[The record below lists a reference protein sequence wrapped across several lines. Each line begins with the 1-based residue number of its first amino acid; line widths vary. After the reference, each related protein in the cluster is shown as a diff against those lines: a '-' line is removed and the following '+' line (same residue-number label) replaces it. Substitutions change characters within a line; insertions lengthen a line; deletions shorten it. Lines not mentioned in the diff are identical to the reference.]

1 MKIQREEK
9 LQSFSNGGYQPNT
22 PEEIRQ
28 NLQELFTQKVPN
40 FTSRPADLQ
49 SNIID
54 AFATGLIYVEQQLS
68 ILFNAYSPSFAPDF
82 LFELRAA
89 EQGLRRKG
97 AFKSSVDIQFKGS
110 PYSIIPANTGVT
122 GTDLPTYTILEDV
135 MIPSTGSIL
144 VTAYCNDTTIPT
156 IGVGALNTI
165 TTNLKGITASNI
177 STPTEPQE
185 QESMDT
191 FRKRVQAIWRNPR
204 GGSYEYLLN
213 QIQAI
218 EGVDSRA
225 VRLNVNGNSV
235 ELVVAGGE
243 PSEIAFTMMR
253 AGGITPVAFVS
264 NPSQS
269 QTNRTV
275 TQNLILNNQPIPY
288 KFTRPL
294 NVQIGI
300 KVNLPLTNITATN
313 NAVESVTQSA
323 MEDYINNLKVGTPVN
338 ITSLTQVFIK
348 AFESTGGSAI
358 NINANTITYEV
369 TNLTQSGT
377 INFNSQGFLE
387 LQNDW
392 YLTLSQYSVVING

>member
-1 MKIQREEK
+1 MKMQREEK
-9 LQSFSNGGYQPNT
+9 LQLFSNGGYQPNT

-97 AFKSSVDIQFKGS
+97 AFKSSVDIQFEGS
-110 PYSIIPANTGVT
+110 AYSVIPANTGVT

-135 MIPSTGSIL
+135 MIPSTGRIL

-235 ELVVAGGE
+235 ELIVAGGE
-243 PSEIAFTMMR
+243 PADIAFTMMS
-253 AGGITPVAFVS
+253 AGGITPVPFVS

-275 TQNLILNNQPIPY
+275 TQNLILNNQAIPY

-294 NVQIGI
+294 NIQIGI
-300 KVNLPLTNITATN
+300 KVKLPLTNITATN
-313 NAVESVTQSA
+313 NEVEAVTQMA

-348 AFESTGGSAI
+348 AFEATGGSAI
-358 NINANTITYEV
+358 NINANTISYEV
-369 TNLTQSGT
+369 TNLTQTGT

>member
-110 PYSIIPANTGVT
+110 AYSIIPANIGVT

-191 FRKRVQAIWRNPR
+191 FRKRVQTIWRNPR
-204 GGSYEYLLN
+204 GGSYEYFLN

-253 AGGITPVAFVS
+253 AGGITPVPFVS

-269 QTNRTV
+269 QTNRTI

-313 NAVESVTQSA
+313 NAVEAVTQSA

-377 INFNSQGFLE
+377 INFNAQGFLE

>member
-9 LQSFSNGGYQPNT
+9 LQLFSNGGYQPNT

-54 AFATGLIYVEQQLS
+54 AFATGLIYVEQQLG

-110 PYSIIPANTGVT
+110 PYSLIPANTGVT

-144 VTAYCNDTTIPT
+144 VTAYCNDITIPT

-225 VRLNVNGNSV
+225 VRLNISGNSV

-243 PSEIAFTMMR
+243 TSDIAFTMMR
-253 AGGITPVAFVS
+253 AGGITPILFVS

-313 NAVESVTQSA
+313 NAVESVTQMA

-338 ITSLTQVFIK
+338 IASLTQVFIK
-348 AFESTGGSAI
+348 AFEATGGSAI
-358 NINANTITYEV
+358 NINANTINFEV

>member
-9 LQSFSNGGYQPNT
+9 LQLFSNGGYQPNT

-54 AFATGLIYVEQQLS
+54 AFATGLIYAEQQLS

-110 PYSIIPANTGVT
+110 AYSIIPANTGVT

-243 PSEIAFTMMR
+243 PSDIAFAMMS
-253 AGGITPVAFVS
+253 AGGITPIPFVS

-269 QTNRTV
+269 QTSRTV

-313 NAVESVTQSA
+313 NAVEAVTQMA

-348 AFESTGGSAI
+348 AFEATGGSAI
-358 NINANTITYEV
+358 NINANTINFEV

>member
-1 MKIQREEK
+1 MKIQMEEK
-9 LQSFSNGGYQPNT
+9 LQLFSNGGYQPNT

-28 NLQELFTQKVPN
+28 NLQELFAQKVPN

-54 AFATGLIYVEQQLS
+54 AFSAGLIYVEQQIS
-68 ILFNAYSPSFAPDF
+68 TLFNAYSPSFAPDF
-82 LFELRAA
+82 LFELRGA

-97 AFKSSVDIQFKGS
+97 AFKSSADIKFSGS
-110 PYSIIPANTGVT
+110 AYSIIPANTGVT

-165 TTNLKGITASNI
+165 TTNLKGITASNV
-177 STPTEPQE
+177 STPTEPQD
-185 QESMDT
+185 QESMDA

-204 GGSYEYLLN
+204 GGSYEYLIN

-218 EGVDSRA
+218 DGVDSRA
-225 VRLNVNGNSV
+225 VRLNVSGNGA

-243 PSEIAFTMMR
+243 PSDIAFTMMT
-253 AGGITPVAFVS
+253 AGGITPLPFVS

-269 QTNRTV
+269 QTNRTI
-275 TQNLILNNQPIPY
+275 TQNLILNNQTIPY

-294 NVQIGI
+294 NVQIAI

-313 NAVESVTQSA
+313 NAVEAVTQSA

-348 AFESTGGSAI
+348 AFEATGGGAI
-358 NINANTITYEV
+358 NINANTINFEV

-387 LQNDW
+387 LQTDW
-392 YLTLSQYSVVING
+392 YITLSQYSVVING

>member
-9 LQSFSNGGYQPNT
+9 LPLFSNRGYQPNT

-28 NLQELFTQKVPN
+28 NIQELFTQKVPN

-54 AFATGLIYVEQQLS
+54 AFATGLIYVEQQLG

-177 STPTEPQE
+177 STPTEPKE

-225 VRLNVNGNSV
+225 VRLNISRNSV

-243 PSEIAFTMMR
+243 TSDIAFAMMS

-269 QTNRTV
+269 QTSRTV

-313 NAVESVTQSA
+313 TAVESVTQMA

-348 AFESTGGSAI
+348 AFEATGGSAI
-358 NINANTITYEV
+358 NINANTINFEV
-369 TNLTQSGT
+369 TNLTQTGT

>member
-9 LQSFSNGGYQPNT
+9 LQLFSNGGYQPNT

-28 NLQELFTQKVPN
+28 NIQELFTQKVPN

-54 AFATGLIYVEQQLS
+54 AFATGLIYAEQQLS

-177 STPTEPQE
+177 STPTEPKE

-243 PSEIAFTMMR
+243 PSDIAFTMMR
-253 AGGITPVAFVS
+253 AGGITPIPFVS

-269 QTNRTV
+269 QTSRTV

-313 NAVESVTQSA
+313 NAVEAVTQMA

-348 AFESTGGSAI
+348 AFEATGGSAI
-358 NINANTITYEV
+358 NINANTISYEV